1 MQHDS
6 TPMSGSDLSQSV
18 QDAQLEDLHQRIET
32 LEALDESEFGEF
44 TRRDWVVCIIF
55 SIVIPT
61 LLLVWIGR

>member
-6 TPMSGSDLSQSV
+6 SPSGSDPSQSV
-18 QDAQLEDLHQRIET
+18 RDAQLEDLHRRIET

-44 TRRDWVVCIIF
+44 SRRDWVICIIGAL
-55 SIVIPT
+55 VIPT